1 MNVYQVKLTQ
11 QADMQFEETAYYI
24 AVELS
29 NPDASEKLVD
39 EIFDGAEKLSFNPE
53 KYRTIDEQP
62 WGQKGVRKK
71 RVKNYYVYY
80 WIDIEESTVWIIG
93 VVFIGRDQREFLKT
107 LVMR

>member
-11 QADMQFEETAYYI
+11 QVDMQLEETAYYI

-39 EIFDGAEKLSFNPE
+39 EILDGAEKLSFNPE

-62 WGQKGVRKK
+62 WDK
-71 RVKNYYVYY
+71 RVYERK
-80 WIDIEESTVWIIG
+80 G
-93 VVFIGRDQREFLKT
+93 
-107 LVMR
+107 